1 MMLIMKPFC
10 VIFATEFEVGTDYTR
25 RAGCD
30 PIGTAGLTLSKKWA
44 QGIRTLHGLH
54 SRGFPNVFFMST
66 AQSGFTTSFPHAMD
80 EAAQHI
86 AYIIGRCLTDGIGA
100 IEPSQKA
107 EDEWVAEIL
116 QLSRISASFQAECTP
131 GYYNNEGQPNP
142 LSAQNSS
149 YGKGPI
155 PFFSRMKAWRD
166 DGALAGL
173 DCRS

>member
-1 MMLIMKPFC
+1 
-10 VIFATEFEVGTDYTR
+10 
-25 RAGCD
+25 
-30 PIGTAGLTLSKKWA
+30 
-44 QGIRTLHGLH
+44 
-54 SRGFPNVFFMST
+54 
-66 AQSGFTTSFPHAMD
+66 MD

-86 AYIIGRCLTDGIGA
+86 AYIIDRCLTEDIGA